1 MPLPMVHLLVAESL
15 KSENINKTAEY
26 YLGAISPDAVHMR
39 EDYKR
44 EHKTA
49 SHFAIKNVGTAEKL
63 ADFLKILKNSYE
75 NDRKD
80 FLKGYLVHI
89 LTDKLWLDTLY
100 KDIYLNNYQLDKA
113 PLQDERM
120 AYYNDTDQID
130 YMLYEKMPG
139 RKEIF
144 AKLENAKIFG
154 IEGIIRAE
162 NVYLWRK
169 RNLTRFNKECDHKNP
184 VKYIKYDE
192 VLSFASFAAAEI
204 EKLIPKMLTE

>member
-15 KSENINKTAEY
+15 KSENIKKTAEY

-63 ADFLKILKNSYE
+63 AEFLEILNGTQEK
-75 NDRKD
+75 DRKD

-100 KDIYLNNYQLDKA
+100 KDIYLKNYQLEKA

-130 YMLYEKMPG
+130 YMLYEKMPD
-139 RKEIF
+139 RKDRH
-144 AKLENAKIFG
+144 LEF
-154 IEGIIRAE
+154 
-162 NVYLWRK
+162 
-169 RNLTRFNKECDHKNP
+169 
-184 VKYIKYDE
+184 
-192 VLSFASFAAAEI
+192 S
-204 EKLIPKMLTE
+204 

>member
-1 MPLPMVHLLVAESL
+1 MPLPMVHLSVAENL
-15 KSENINKTAEY
+15 KNENVDKTAEY

-63 ADFLKILKNSYE
+63 AEFLEILNGTQEK
-75 NDRKD
+75 DRKD

-100 KDIYLNNYQLDKA
+100 KDIYLKNYQLDKA

-144 AKLENAKIFG
+144 TKLENAKIFG
-154 IEGIIRAE
+154 IEGIVRAE

-169 RNLTRFNKECDHKNP
+169 RNITWFNKECDHKNP

-204 EKLIPKMLTE
+204 DKVIPKMLTE